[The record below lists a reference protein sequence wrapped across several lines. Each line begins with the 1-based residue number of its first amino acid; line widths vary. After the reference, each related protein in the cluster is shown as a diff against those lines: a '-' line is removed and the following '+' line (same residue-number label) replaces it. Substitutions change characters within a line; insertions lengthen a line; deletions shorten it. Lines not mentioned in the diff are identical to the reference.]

1 MKFNHDKKYQL
12 FDSAHF
18 INKDKHL
25 SSTNQR
31 EIDKNYLITFFTCK
45 FPHLEARRICL
56 LIMLLMIKK
65 RQSLISEEIFL

>member
-31 EIDKNYLITFFTCK
+31 EIDKNYLITFSHVNSHT
-45 FPHLEARRICL
+45 
-56 LIMLLMIKK
+56 
-65 RQSLISEEIFL
+65 